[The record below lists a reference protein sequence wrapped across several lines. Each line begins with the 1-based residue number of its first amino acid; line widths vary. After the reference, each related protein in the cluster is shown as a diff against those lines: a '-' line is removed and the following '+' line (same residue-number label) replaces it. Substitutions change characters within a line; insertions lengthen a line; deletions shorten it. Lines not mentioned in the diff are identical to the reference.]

1 MNLDKPRRIAIAA
14 VLATGLTGAMTVA
27 GITAASSDP
36 GSQATV
42 TTTEPAPTTPS
53 ADSTD
58 TTAAPDSAD
67 CERYAE
73 QFGMGDHADMDQMM
87 DQYTGDLTDMMD
99 GASHA
104 DQSGSMAEPFIGG
117 GSGIGSMGS

>member
-1 MNLDKPRRIAIAA
+1 MNLDKPRRIALAA
-14 VLATGLTGAMTVA
+14 VLATGLTGALTVA

-36 GSQATV
+36 GSHA
-42 TTTEPAPTTPS
+42 TTTAEQVPTTPGT
-53 ADSTD
+53 DSQGTA
-58 TTAAPDSAD
+58 AAPDSAD

-87 DQYTGDLTDMMD
+87 DQYMGDLGDMMD

-104 DQSGSMAEPFIGG
+104 DQPGSMDGSFMGG
-117 GSGIGSMGS
+117 GSGMGSMGS